1 MPDRQP
7 TPDSFINDGINTK
20 WRVGLQGGPSM
31 EEEQGSTSFQPME
44 RLLGDW
50 LAGARLPEV
59 LRVVQLIKAELSR
72 RGVVLSWSIS
82 QVGPLPSGG
91 ALCASQEPLKAA
103 FPAGAERLQRDSFS
117 RQIGNVG

>member
-1 MPDRQP
+1 
-7 TPDSFINDGINTK
+7 
-20 WRVGLQGGPSM
+20 M

-82 QVGPLPSGG
+82 QVDVEGPCHRVVPS
-91 ALCASQEPLKAA
+91 A
-103 FPAGAERLQRDSFS
+103 PAR
-117 RQIGNVG
+117 NP